1 MKPAATWRTRLRST
15 SIQTTDS
22 TKKTFITSG
31 YHLQEDLPRHLLPQL
46 HLQLRRRLQLAQP
59 QRLRLLQQPRP
70 RLQLQLQLQPQP
82 LRRPHQHQQLLLLP
96 DRRRRRDLG
105 QRRGHVLLLLQG
117 QFKGKDIAPAMCR
130 RGDRNTAS
138 LRQTAPGIVATAL

>member
-46 HLQLRRRLQLAQP
+46 HLQP
-59 QRLRLLQQPRP
+59 LL
-70 RLQLQLQLQPQP
+70 
-82 LRRPHQHQQLLLLP
+82 RPHQRQQLLLLP

-117 QFKGKDIAPAMCR
+117 PSKGKDIAPAMCR

-138 LRQTAPGIVATAL
+138 LLQTAPGV